1 MNHKDIVNAEA
12 ARAYRLR
19 NTALYSDLDVRHFDA
34 LNSGHHINAIC
45 GYSLDAID
53 YTPAGAMRSLKSLF
67 GRDTGTQIEC
77 ERGTTLAERQALE
90 IEVDKLLA
98 ELLA

>member
-1 MNHKDIVNAEA
+1 MNHKDIVSTEA

-19 NTALYSDLDVRHFDA
+19 NTTLYSDLDERHFNA
-34 LNSGHHINAIC
+34 LNRGHHISAIC

-77 ERGTTLAERQALE
+77 ERGSTLAERLALE
-90 IEVDKLLA
+90 IETDKILA
-98 ELLA
+98 ELRD